1 MLTLQIVL
9 RKKFWVY
16 KTEKNGTLYF
26 TQQKALTLW
35 EYKRSNFKF
44 NVQIYK
50 AKWLSQSR
58 GVGKKAQVYWKIE
71 NLPVAL
77 VLWEITVL
85 LSS

>member
-1 MLTLQIVL
+1 
-9 RKKFWVY
+9 VY

-58 GVGKKAQVYWKIE
+58 GVGKKAQVY
-71 NLPVAL
+71 
-77 VLWEITVL
+77 
-85 LSS
+85 